1 MISCAVYAQQAV
13 QVDGKTLQVEL
24 TSEDHSRKLEVFREA
39 QISFNRQANELVRQL
54 AVVTKKCV
62 NARVLICLCP
72 QSASTLRCPFCH

>member
-39 QISFNRQANELVRQL
+39 QISFSRQANELV
-54 AVVTKKCV
+54 
-62 NARVLICLCP
+62 
-72 QSASTLRCPFCH
+72 STCQTISSGD